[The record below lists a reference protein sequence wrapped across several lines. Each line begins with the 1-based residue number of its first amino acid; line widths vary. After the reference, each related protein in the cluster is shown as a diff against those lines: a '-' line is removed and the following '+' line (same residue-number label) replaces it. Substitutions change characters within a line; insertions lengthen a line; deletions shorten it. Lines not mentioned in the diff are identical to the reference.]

1 MDLQIIHYSFNLKI
15 VKKTYEKLINEFL
28 QKIDERAKIK
38 FHRGF
43 IEDFFKLLK
52 EGLGFKQLNR
62 YTLNSMSKYT
72 SIVVLLAGI
81 ITHLRIN
88 SKTDFQ
94 KFSEGKFY

>member
-1 MDLQIIHYSFNLKI
+1 
-15 VKKTYEKLINEFL
+15 
-28 QKIDERAKIK
+28 
-38 FHRGF
+38 
-43 IEDFFKLLK
+43 
-52 EGLGFKQLNR
+52 LGFKQLNR

-81 ITHLRIN
+81 ITYLRIN

>member
-1 MDLQIIHYSFNLKI
+1 MN
-15 VKKTYEKLINEFL
+15 FL
-28 QKIDERAKIK
+28 EKIDKRDKIK

-52 EGLGFKQLNR
+52 EGFGFKQLNR

-81 ITHLRIN
+81 ITYLRIN
-88 SKTDFQ
+88 SKTYFQ